1 MDFGVFIP
9 LSFLHSAVITIQI
22 CAFPI
27 DNVLKVINSNK
38 LRYHMD
44 FKKRTIHQTC
54 RYNYRVFDLIF
65 LNRQTAICLLCTAW
79 ADIRTKA
86 NTNRYITIRI
96 SVISHFPV
104 PIALITLLLL
114 LSDASYVDFATF
126 ANHTKQVRLAV
137 YLA

>member
-27 DNVLKVINSNK
+27 DNVLKVIYSNK
-38 LRYHMD
+38 LQYHMD
-44 FKKRTIHQTC
+44 FKKRTIHQIC

-104 PIALITLLLL
+104 PIALITVLLL

-137 YLA
+137 YLT

>member
-1 MDFGVFIP
+1 MDFDVVIP

-27 DNVLKVINSNK
+27 GNVLQVINSNK
-38 LRYHMD
+38 LRCHMD
-44 FKKRTIHQTC
+44 FKKRTIHRTC

-65 LNRQTAICLLCTAW
+65 LNGQIVICLLCTAS

-96 SVISHFPV
+96 SLISHFPV
-104 PIALITLLLL
+104 PIALITFLLL
-114 LSDASYVDFATF
+114 LSDDSYVDFATF

-137 YLA
+137 YLT